1 MLDPENS
8 AHTQQS
14 LYKRLGGYDLIAAF
28 VHDLMPRLRIDPA
41 LAVYWK
47 GISENSARRGDQ
59 LLIDFISAAFE
70 GPTYYAGRDMKTSHK
85 GLGITEA
92 EWEIFMPHVAAA
104 LDSVGVGPHEKA
116 EFLEITQG
124 LKWDIV
130 EAPRPATA

>member
-1 MLDPENS
+1 MTSS
-8 AHTQQS
+8 APP
-14 LYKRLGGYDLIAAF
+14 LRGRYAA
-28 VHDLMPRLRIDPA
+28 PA
-41 LAVYWK
+41 LA
-47 GISENSARRGDQ
+47 Q
-59 LLIDFISAAFE
+59 
-70 GPTYYAGRDMKTSHK
+70 

-104 LDSVGVGPHEKA
+104 LDNVGVGPHEKA

>member
-8 AHTQQS
+8 THTQQS

-28 VHDLMPRLRIDPA
+28 VHDLMPRLRTDSV

-47 GISENSARRGDQ
+47 GISESSAQRGDQ

-92 EWEIFMPHVAAA
+92 EWDVFMPHVAAA
-104 LDSVGVGPHEKA
+104 LDSVGVASREKA

-130 EAPRPATA
+130 EAPRPAAA